1 MITGDRLSTEDRV
14 WAGIDAATT
23 LASMGSLAYLTKFGT
38 SGPNLLKNLA
48 TAGKYADDV
57 NDVSKVV
64 YVTATGQDL
73 TSAL

>member
-1 MITGDRLSTEDRV
+1 
-14 WAGIDAATT
+14 
-23 LASMGSLAYLTKFGT
+23 MGSLAYLTKFGT

>member
-1 MITGDRLSTEDRV
+1 
-14 WAGIDAATT
+14 
-23 LASMGSLAYLTKFGT
+23 MGSIAYLTKFGT

-48 TAGKYADDV
+48 TTGKYADDV

-64 YVTATGQDL
+64 YATATGQDP